1 MKRSFTLMMCTLLVC
16 LYASSSPRSFIPLSP
31 YSGIEQIRSN
41 LYVRPPGSSPILM
54 DGDLTQYDPSYS
66 NTLDG
71 LDARKMNNF
80 SENIGMIRGTN
91 VLVIERR
98 QTISLTDTIFYKTW
112 QLQQRLY
119 QLEFITSNLDHPGLE
134 GFLEDSYLK
143 TSVPINLNGTTTADF
158 SVIADPASAAVYRF
172 RIVFKTVVSG
182 PLPLTF
188 TSIKAYGQEKKIRI
202 DWKTENEVNM
212 KGYGVEKSIDGSRFI
227 NAANV
232 KANNFAINNYTWVDE
247 FPANGYNYYR
257 IINTGIDGEAKYSS
271 VLKVFIE
278 KNNSEIT
285 VYPNP
290 VINNTIH
297 LHIKDQPAG
306 QYQIRLINSFGEPV
320 FLSKITHEGG
330 DITQT
335 LRPNQTIA
343 KGVYQL
349 EVTTPGNKKLF
360 EKIVY

>member
-1 MKRSFTLMMCTLLVC
+1 MLICIYAKSTPGSFNPIT
-16 LYASSSPRSFIPLSP
+16 F
-31 YSGIEQIRSN
+31 YSGMEQIRSN
-41 LYVRPPGSSPILM
+41 LYARPNSSTAVLL

-98 QTISLTDTIFYKTW
+98 QTISLTDTIFYKMW
-112 QLQQRLY
+112 QLQQRPY

-172 RIVFKTVVSG
+172 RIIFKTVVAG

-188 TSIKAYGQEKKIRI
+188 TSIKAYRQEQKIRI

-212 KGYGVEKSIDGSRFI
+212 KRYGVEKSLDGSSFI

-232 KANNFAINNYTWVDE
+232 KANNFAFNNYTWVDE
-247 FPANGYNYYR
+247 FPASGYNFYR
-257 IINTGIDGEAKYSS
+257 IINTGIDGEAKYSP
-271 VLKVFIE
+271 VLRVFIE

-297 LHIKDQPAG
+297 VHIKDQPAG

-320 FLSKITHEGG
+320 FLSRITHEGG
-330 DITQT
+330 SIKQT